1 MTRPKLLFSCILLL
15 GLTWLGIWIYNGWGT
30 ITLDYENKPLSAVLR
45 SFTRQSNLK
54 VVTDLDLSKP
64 ISIHVHRVPV
74 TEALDALQAS
84 AESRG
89 RLAVL
94 FAPDATSLKNL
105 IASLPTPPENSGILS
120 IEYRTPWLF
129 RGGMDGLP
137 VERDPRNQLWKP
149 SPKVPLQLIPSL
161 EQAAQTTEVRILL
174 PKSWNP
180 ALKKA
185 PQSGPISSS
194 LPSLAHNAG
203 GQAEPVYLL
212 PARSEGD
219 GPGGPPNTGETAR
232 ENLRW
237 RDTPS
242 LPPEAL
248 LARLESRISA
258 LPSSEQADAR
268 QAAEESVRQY
278 REWSSLTTE
287 EERDK
292 KRQEVMNDPARAEK
306 AGEGFS
312 RAMRKMSPEQR
323 SQRYQRYVER
333 RSSQKG
339 G

>member
-15 GLTWLGIWIYNGWGT
+15 ALIWLGIWISSGWGT

-45 SFTRQSNLK
+45 SFTRQSKLK
-54 VVTDLDLSKP
+54 VVTDLDLSKL
-64 ISIHVHRVPV
+64 ISIHVYRVPV
-74 TEALDALQAS
+74 TEALDAIQAS
-84 AESRG
+84 TESRG

-94 FAPDATSLKNL
+94 FAPDASSLKNL
-105 IASLPTPPENSGILS
+105 IASLPTPQENSGIVS

-149 SPKVPLQLIPSL
+149 SEKVSQQLISYL

-174 PKSWNP
+174 AQSWNP
-180 ALKKA
+180 PLKKA
-185 PQSGPISSS
+185 PQPGPISSS

-203 GQAEPVYLL
+203 GQAELVYLL
-212 PARSEGD
+212 PSRSEGD
-219 GPGGPPNTGETAR
+219 GPGGPPTASDTPR
-232 ENLRW
+232 GNLRW

-248 LARLESRISA
+248 LARLDSRISA

-292 KRQEVMNDPARAEK
+292 KRQEIMNDPNRAEK

-312 RAMRKMSPEQR
+312 RAMRKLSPEQR

>member
-1 MTRPKLLFSCILLL
+1 
-15 GLTWLGIWIYNGWGT
+15 
-30 ITLDYENKPLSAVLR
+30 LDYENKPLSAVLR
-45 SFTRQSNLK
+45 SFTKQSNLK
-54 VVTDLDLSKP
+54 VITDLDLSKP

-74 TEALDALQAS
+74 AEALDALQAS

-89 RLAVL
+89 RLAAL
-94 FAPDATSLKNL
+94 FAPDVASLKNL
-105 IASLPTPPENSGILS
+105 ISSLPTPPENSGIVS
-120 IEYRTPWLF
+120 IEYQTPWLF
-129 RGGMDGLP
+129 RGGIDGLP

-149 SPKVPLQLIPSL
+149 SPQVSPQLVSSL

-174 PKSWNP
+174 PQSWNP
-180 ALKKA
+180 PLKKA
-185 PQSGPISSS
+185 PHSGPISSS

-203 GQAEPVYLL
+203 GQAELVYLL
-212 PARSEGD
+212 PALSEGD
-219 GPGGPPNTGETAR
+219 GPGGPPASSETTRGA
-232 ENLRW
+232 LRW

-242 LPPEAL
+242 LPPEAF

-292 KRQEVMNDPARAEK
+292 KRQEIMNDPARAER

>member
-15 GLTWLGIWIYNGWGT
+15 GLTWLGIWIFNGWGT
-30 ITLDYENKPLSAVLR
+30 ITLNYENKPLSAVLR
-45 SFTRQSNLK
+45 SFTKQSNLK

-105 IASLPTPPENSGILS
+105 IASLPAPLENSGILS

-129 RGGMDGLP
+129 RGGMDALP

-149 SPKVPLQLIPSL
+149 SPQVPMQLIPSL

-174 PKSWNP
+174 PQSWNP
-180 ALKKA
+180 PLKKA
-185 PQSGPISSS
+185 PLSGPISSS

-203 GQAEPVYLL
+203 GQAELVYLL

-219 GPGGPPNTGETAR
+219 GPGGPPPAGETTR

-248 LARLESRISA
+248 LARFESRINA

-287 EERDK
+287 EERNK
-292 KRQEVMNDPARAEK
+292 KRQEIMNDPARAEK

-312 RAMRKMSPEQR
+312 RAMRKLSPEQR

>member
-1 MTRPKLLFSCILLL
+1 MTRPKILFSCILLL
-15 GLTWLGIWIYNGWGT
+15 GLIWLGIWISNVWGT

-54 VVTDLDLSKP
+54 VITDLDLSKP
-64 ISIHVHRVPV
+64 VSIHVHRVPV

-89 RLAVL
+89 RLVAL
-94 FAPDATSLKNL
+94 FAPDTPSLKNL

-149 SPKVPLQLIPSL
+149 SSQVPLQLIPSL
-161 EQAAQTTEVRILL
+161 EQAAQMTEVRILL
-174 PKSWNP
+174 PQSWNP
-180 ALKKA
+180 PLKKN
-185 PQSGPISSS
+185 PPSGPICSS
-194 LPSLAHNAG
+194 LPSLAHHAG
-203 GQAEPVYLL
+203 GQAELVYLL
-212 PARSEGD
+212 PARPEED
-219 GPGGPPNTGETAR
+219 GPGGPPAAGETDR
-232 ENLRW
+232 GNLRW
-237 RDTPS
+237 RDTPPI
-242 LPPEAL
+242 PPEAF

-258 LPSSEQADAR
+258 LPSSEQTDAR
-268 QAAEESVRQY
+268 QSAEESVRQY

-292 KRQEVMNDPARAEK
+292 KRQEIMNDPARAEK

>member
-1 MTRPKLLFSCILLL
+1 MTRPKLLFSCIPLL
-15 GLTWLGIWIYNGWGT
+15 GLIWLGIWIYNGWGT

-45 SFTRQSNLK
+45 SFTKQSNLK

-89 RLAVL
+89 RFAAL
-94 FAPDATSLKNL
+94 FAPDAASLKNL

-149 SPKVPLQLIPSL
+149 SPQVSPQLISSL

-174 PKSWNP
+174 PQSWNP
-180 ALKKA
+180 SLKKA

-194 LPSLAHNAG
+194 LPSLAQNAG
-203 GQAEPVYLL
+203 GQAELVYLL

-219 GPGGPPNTGETAR
+219 GPGGPPTANDSAR
-232 ENLRW
+232 GNLRW

-278 REWSSLTTE
+278 REWSSLSTE

-323 SQRYQRYVER
+323 SQRYKGYVAR

>member
-15 GLTWLGIWIYNGWGT
+15 SLTWLGIWISSGWGT
-30 ITLDYENKPLSAVLR
+30 ITLDYENKPLSVVLR
-45 SFTRQSNLK
+45 SFTKQSNLK
-54 VVTDLDLSKP
+54 VITDLEISKP

-74 TEALDALQAS
+74 AKALDALQAS

-89 RLAVL
+89 RLAAL
-94 FAPDATSLKNL
+94 FAPDVLSLKNL
-105 IASLPTPPENSGILS
+105 IASLPTPPENSGIVS

-137 VERDPRNQLWKP
+137 VEGDPRNQLWKP
-149 SPKVPLQLIPSL
+149 FQQVSPQLISSL

-174 PKSWNP
+174 PQSWNP
-180 ALKKA
+180 PLKKA

-194 LPSLAHNAG
+194 FPSLAHNAG
-203 GQAEPVYLL
+203 GQAELVYLL
-212 PARSEGD
+212 PALSEGD
-219 GPGGPPNTGETAR
+219 GPGGPPTTGETAR
-232 ENLRW
+232 GNLRW

-248 LARLESRISA
+248 LARFESRISA